1 MGFPRSNGALVDTD
15 YAQGTRVVEGVN
27 EYVTAKAH
35 GTLAVGDV
43 VVISY
48 DEDGPETAAAAT
60 STVYQQVGVVCTA
73 ATVGLEVLL
82 QTRGFAEAYVEGTT
96 DVAAGDFLEVLNGEN
111 ELKKDGTRSANSVAV
126 AVDAQAENKNVLS
139 TVFMLGERALIAA
152 S

>member
-1 MGFPRSNGALVDTD
+1 MGFPRSKGTLVDVD
-15 YAQGTRVVEGVN
+15 LAQGTKSADGVN

-43 VVISY
+43 VVIAY

-82 QTRGFAEAYVEGTT
+82 QTRGFAEAMVEGTT
-96 DVAAGDFLEVLNGEN
+96 DVAVGDFLEVLNTEN
-111 ELKKDGTRSANSVAV
+111 EFKKDGTRSANSVAV
-126 AVDAQAENKNVLS
+126 AVDAQAANSNVLS
-139 TVFMLGERALIAA
+139 TVFMLGERVLVAA